1 MKREE
6 REIEIDLLQLLL
18 ALWANIKYILLVTF
32 IAGLVAFVVSSTLIT
47 PIYEA
52 NAKMIVNTRKDD
64 TQNITNDQLNSAKNL
79 VNTYAIIIRS
89 RDVLNQVI
97 ADLGLPENYEQLV
110 GRVSVAAVNN
120 THVMQ
125 IAVQHKNRDTAVA
138 IAEKILE
145 ISPKIIVETV
155 EAGSVKPVEQP
166 YASQNPIS
174 PNTTMNTV
182 IAALVGFVLISAVII
197 AIVLSDNTYKTVLD
211 IQNDLDAPVLGVIPA
226 IESCGGHQKYAS
238 KSEKKKERG

>member
-6 REIEIDLLQLLL
+6 RDVEIDLLQLLL
-18 ALWANIKYILLVTF
+18 ALWANVKYIVLVTF
-32 IAGLVAFVVSSTLIT
+32 IAGLIGLIVSTTMMT

-52 NAKMIVNTRKDD
+52 SAKMIVNTRKDD

-97 ADLGLPENYEQLV
+97 ADLGLTENYGQLADCI
-110 GRVSVAAVNN
+110 SVAAVNN
-120 THVMQ
+120 TQ
-125 IAVQHKNRDTAVA
+125 IMEITVQHKSPDTAFA

-145 ISPKIIVETV
+145 ITPDFIVETV

-166 YASQNPIS
+166 HASKDPVS
-174 PNTTMNTV
+174 PSIPKNTV
-182 IAALVGFVLISAVII
+182 LAALIGFLLSCVVIVVI
-197 AIVLSDNTYKTVLD
+197 ALSDNTYKTDMD
-211 IQNDLDAPVLGVIPA
+211 IQNDLDLPVLGVIPA
-226 IESCGGHQKYAS
+226 IESCSSHRGY
-238 KSEKKKERG
+238 ERKKKERG